1 MNTAAAGRS
10 EVLPVTPLSP
20 PSGVVGP
27 RIDPTLTLLSYGVL
41 AASIV
46 SILACIIGLTY
57 RWITRASHDRAH
69 SDDYGIFTGRF
80 LTGALVVCAIASSGV
95 IIE

>member
-1 MNTAAAGRS
+1 MTT
-10 EVLPVTPLSP
+10 EL
-20 PSGVVGP
+20 GP

-46 SILACIIGLTY
+46 SILACIIGLAY
-57 RWITRASHDRAH
+57 RRITRASHKHAH
-69 SDDYGIFTGRF
+69 AHRDDYGIFTGRF
-80 LTGALVVCAIASSGV
+80 LTGAIVVCAIASSGV